1 MPEKF
6 CAPIRVIQL
15 FVDQQSNH
23 SPNPVVKQTVLPRFN
38 TSGVTAQRCRPGVRS
53 SVMIDTLSS
62 DSVAVLSR
70 SDIGAVWFVV
80 QLECRSVR
88 DRHTQ
93 VPRLSLNYVK
103 LRLLYPSRMT
113 VKLKLD
119 ATYA

>member
-1 MPEKF
+1 
-6 CAPIRVIQL
+6 
-15 FVDQQSNH
+15 
-23 SPNPVVKQTVLPRFN
+23 
-38 TSGVTAQRCRPGVRS
+38 
-53 SVMIDTLSS
+53 MIDTLSS

-119 ATYA
+119 CYVRVGLRLIDVRGKIV

>member
-1 MPEKF
+1 MIVHIGRMHEKF

-23 SPNPVVKQTVLPRFN
+23 SANPVVKQTVLPRFN
-38 TSGVTAQRCRPGVRS
+38 TSGVTAQRWRPGVRS

-80 QLECRSVR
+80 QLECRSPGCVTRKSR
-88 DRHTQ
+88 DYH
-93 VPRLSLNYVK
+93 
-103 LRLLYPSRMT
+103 
-113 VKLKLD
+113 
-119 ATYA
+119 